1 MENRKKILIFIG
13 GGGGFTF
20 QALTLVDCL
29 GESYAYFYV
38 ILEKEEWIQS
48 KINIPGKVI
57 QARRLLL
64 TGDNLMKIIIK
75 IIRHFFESFFILR
88 NTNPD
93 VIIIIGS
100 PIGIPFCLWGKIL
113 KKKVIFFESIAR
125 VIKGSLTARFI
136 YRLRIADRFYV
147 QWPELK
153 REFPKAIYKGRIA

>member
-29 GESYAYFYV
+29 GKDYSYFYL
-38 ILEKEEWIQS
+38 ILEKEDWIQS
-48 KINIPGKVI
+48 KIKIPGKVI
-57 QARRLLL
+57 HIGRLFL

-75 IIRHFFESFFILR
+75 IIRHFLESFFILR
-88 NTNPD
+88 STDPN
-93 VIIIIGS
+93 VIIAIGS
-100 PIGIPFCLWGKIL
+100 ALGIPFCFWGKIL

-125 VIKGSLTARFI
+125 VTKGSLTARFI
-136 YRLRIADRFYV
+136 YRLRLADMFYV